1 MATDDLPR
9 LAALAPALPAASD
22 GLLIADCTE
31 IARFGLRGKGS
42 YAWLKSRGVAVPD
55 RINVAAVDA
64 DGMLVLRLGQSD
76 IAISGNGEGVDAIA
90 AAWRTAEGTRG
101 HDGYRRD
108 SWAHLAVSGR
118 DATALMAE
126 LTDIDLRD
134 TSMPRYAI
142 AQTRLLHVDTIIV
155 RTDPAG
161 IPGYELFFDL
171 ASRAFV
177 LENLRHM
184 AHSQPT

>member
-1 MATDDLPR
+1 MATEHLPR
-9 LAALAPALPAASD
+9 LAALAPALPAVSE
-22 GLLIADCTE
+22 GLDIADCTE

-42 YAWLKSRGVAVPD
+42 YDWLKSRIAVPD
-55 RINVAAVDA
+55 RVNVAAVDP
-64 DGMLVLRLGQSD
+64 DGMLVLRLGQND
-76 IAISGNGEGVDAIA
+76 IAISGNGNGVDAIS
-90 AAWRTAEGTRG
+90 AAWRAADGARG

-108 SWAHLAVSGR
+108 TWAHLMISGR
-118 DATALMAE
+118 EATALMAE

-134 TSMPRYAI
+134 KSMPRYAI

-161 IPGYELFFDL
+161 ILGYELFFDL

-184 AHSQPT
+184 VHSQPT

>member
-1 MATDDLPR
+1 MATEHLPR

-22 GLLIADCTE
+22 GLHIADCTAV
-31 IARFGLRGKGS
+31 ARFGLRGKGS
-42 YAWLKSRGVAVPD
+42 YDWLKSRVGVPD
-55 RINVAAVDA
+55 RINIAALDPGGV
-64 DGMLVLRLGQSD
+64 LVLRLGQND
-76 IAISGNGEGVDAIA
+76 IAISGNCKGVDAIS
-90 AAWRTAEGTRG
+90 AAWSAAEGARG
-101 HDGYRRD
+101 HDAYRRD
-108 SWAHLAVSGR
+108 SWAHLVVSGPT
-118 DATALMAE
+118 ATALMAE

-134 TSMPRYAI
+134 TSLPRYAI
-142 AQTRLLHVDTIIV
+142 AQTRLLHLDTIIV

-177 LENLRHM
+177 LENLHHT

>member
-1 MATDDLPR
+1 MAPENLPR

-22 GLLIADCTE
+22 GLHIADCSE

-42 YAWLKSRGVAVPD
+42 HAWLKSRIAVPD
-55 RINVAAVDA
+55 RVNVAAVDP
-64 DGMLVLRLGQSD
+64 DGMLVLRLGEND
-76 IAISGNGEGVDAIA
+76 IAISGNGVDAIS
-90 AAWRTAEGTRG
+90 AAWRAAEGARG

-108 SWAHLAVSGR
+108 TWAHLVVSGR

-134 TSMPRYAI
+134 KSMPRYAI
-142 AQTRLLHVDTIIV
+142 AQTRLLHVDTVIV
-155 RTDPAG
+155 RTDPAAV
-161 IPGYELFFDL
+161 PGYELFFDL

-177 LENLRHM
+177 LENLRQM
-184 AHSQPT
+184 VHSQPT

>member
-1 MATDDLPR
+1 MASDDLPR

-22 GLLIADCTE
+22 GLLIADCT
-31 IARFGLRGKGS
+31 AVPRFGLRGKGS
-42 YAWLKSRGVAVPD
+42 YDWLKSRVAVPD
-55 RINVAAVDA
+55 RVNVAVVDA
-64 DGMLVLRLGQSD
+64 NGMLVLRLGQND

-90 AAWRTAEGTRG
+90 TAWRAAEGLKG
-101 HDGYRRD
+101 YDGYRRD
-108 SWAHLAVSGR
+108 TWAHLVVSGP

-134 TSMPRYAI
+134 TRLPRYAI
-142 AQTRLLHVDTIIV
+142 AQTRMLHVDTIIV